1 MPLDNKSNYKST
13 FSKIAKSKG
22 YKIHK
27 PSFGERKNNIDL
39 ILEGHINN
47 KPLRVTVDIKKKNG
61 KNGNKWV
68 WVEYENSKG
77 SKGWI
82 YGGAQFIVFETSST
96 FIFINRS
103 KLLRW
108 LQSSQ
113 MVRWDLPYIAKP
125 WGAKYRLF
133 RRNGTLET
141 ITQIQVSDLLSIE
154 GTQVWKKS

>member
-1 MPLDNKSNYKST
+1 MSSGNKSNYKSI
-13 FSKIAKSKG
+13 FSELAKSRG

-39 ILEGHINN
+39 ILDGQIKGKTH
-47 KPLRVTVDIKKKNG
+47 KVSVDIKKKNG

-68 WVEYENSKG
+68 WIEYENSKG
-77 SKGWI
+77 SRGWI
-82 YGGAQFIVFETSST
+82 YGSAQFIVFETSHS

-113 MVRWDLPYIAKP
+113 MVRWDLPYVAKP
-125 WGAKYRLF
+125 WAAKYRLF
-133 RRNGTLET
+133 RRNGTIET
-141 ITQIQVSDLLSIE
+141 ITQIKVNDLLSIE
-154 GTQVWKKS
+154 GAQTWKKV